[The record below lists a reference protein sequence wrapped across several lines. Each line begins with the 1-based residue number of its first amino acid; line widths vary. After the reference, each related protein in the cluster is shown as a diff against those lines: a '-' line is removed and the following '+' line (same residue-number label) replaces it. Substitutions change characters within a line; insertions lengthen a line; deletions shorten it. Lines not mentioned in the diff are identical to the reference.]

1 MSFIIRSRSSRPRGP
16 SPNPDPS
23 GRLALRRILIPALVG
38 LSLFAASGS
47 AAAARPAVQFTQPA
61 DWASAGADGLTR
73 FTAPEGDLSLV
84 IVEVGD
90 AADAGAA
97 VTSAWARHRPGQ
109 SFRPL
114 LVTPAA
120 PGEGWDERVSFS
132 YETPPAERSVRAAVA
147 QRQGKAWTV
156 VLIDGAVATYAKRSA
171 AVGLLQQSLR
181 PAGYTRES
189 FAGREA
195 QRLTPE
201 RVELMRQFVAESA
214 AALGVPGVGLAFV
227 DQGKVVWQGGV
238 GVRELGKPDPVD
250 AHTKFMIASNT
261 KGMATL
267 LLSVLA
273 DDGKL
278 KWDQKV
284 VDLYPDFRLGDDET
298 TRSTLVRHL
307 VCACTGLPRKD
318 YSFILADRGAPAS
331 DTFAQLALT
340 QPTSRFG
347 ELFQYNNLMAS
358 AAGYLGGALSH
369 PGMELGAAFDKAM
382 DARIFK
388 PLGMRDTGFDFA
400 RGMAGNWAPPH
411 GVALDGSVVRL
422 SNSFNETVYPHRPA
436 GGAFSTAADMARY
449 VQLELGKG
457 LMPGGKRVVSEANI
471 TERRKRGVPV
481 GEDAWYGMGLFER
494 TAWGVPIVTH
504 GGTLQ
509 GYHSTFYVLP
519 DAGIGAVILTNAD
532 PGAALLAPFLRRLLE
547 VVYNGN
553 PQAAAEVSAAAAR
566 LKAQAAARAARLTVP
581 GDPAVLANLAS
592 HYRSAEGFQ
601 VHLTPKDGQMMIRA
615 GFIEGP
621 VATRA
626 NSDGSV
632 SLVSSGPGIIG
643 FDALIGTDAGV
654 RTLTVKDSQHEYVYR
669 EVK

>member
-1 MSFIIRSRSSRPRGP
+1 
-16 SPNPDPS
+16 
-23 GRLALRRILIPALVG
+23 LRRTLIPALIG
-38 LSLFAASGS
+38 LSLLTAAVATAAPTAQFS
-47 AAAARPAVQFTQPA
+47 APTEWSQA
-61 DWASAGADGLTR
+61 DTPGLTR
-73 FTAPEGDLSLV
+73 FTAPEGDLVLA
-84 IVEVGD
+84 IAEVGE
-90 AADAGAA
+90 AADARAA
-97 VTSAWARHRPGQ
+97 VAAGWARHKPGFTAQ
-109 SFRPL
+109 PQ

-120 PGEGWDERVSFS
+120 PGDGWDERVSIS
-132 YETPPAERSVRAAVA
+132 WETPPAERSVRAASA
-147 QRQGKAWTV
+147 QRAGKAWTV
-156 VLIDGAVATYAKRSA
+156 ILIDGAVSTYAKRSA

-181 PAGYTRES
+181 PAGYTRET

-195 QRLTPE
+195 RRLTPE
-201 RVELMRQFVAESA
+201 RIASMRQFVAESA

-238 GVRELGKPDPVD
+238 GVRELGKPEPVE
-250 AHTKFMIASNT
+250 ANTKFMIASNT

-278 KWDQKV
+278 RWDQKV
-284 VDLYPDFRLGDDET
+284 VDLYPAFRLGDDAT
-298 TRSTLVRHL
+298 TQSTLVRHL

-318 YSFILADRGAPAS
+318 FSFILADRGAPAS
-331 DTFAQLALT
+331 DTFVQLAQT

-369 PGMELGAAFDKAM
+369 PRMELGAAFDKAM
-382 DARIFK
+382 EDRIFK

-411 GVALDGSVVRL
+411 GVDLDGRVVPM

-457 LMPGGKRVVSEANI
+457 LMPGGKRLVSEAAI

-494 TAWGVPIVTH
+494 TAWGVPVVTH

-509 GYHSTFYVLP
+509 GYHSNFYVLP
-519 DAGIGAVILTNAD
+519 EAGIGAVILTNAD

-547 VVYNGN
+547 VVYDGN
-553 PQAAAEVSAAAAR
+553 PQAAAEVTAAAAR
-566 LKAQAAARAARLTVP
+566 LKAQVAARKARLTVP
-581 GDPAVLANLAS
+581 GDPAVLAALAS

-601 VHLTPKDGQMMIRA
+601 VHLTRKDGQMMLHA

-626 NSDGSV
+626 NSDGTV
-632 SLVSSGPGIIG
+632 SLVSSGPGIVS
-643 FDALIGTDAGV
+643 FDALIGSDKGV
-654 RTLTVKDSQHEYVYR
+654 PTLTVKDSQHEYVYR
-669 EVK
+669 AVK